1 MGHQPVLSSA
11 GNQIREL
18 KLMVQRMANQGPTV
32 HVNSRGRAHKIQER
46 IRVNASTGAPQDNE
60 DPVLDRGLPDRFI
73 VHSSGRFKVGDY
85 AQLID
90 SNLRLTK
97 GIFGLRVRRD
107 TGLYAPRGKSRAGVG
122 TDGKIA
128 RLFYLG
134 ERQER
139 NGSLTE

>member
-1 MGHQPVLSSA
+1 
-11 GNQIREL
+11 
-18 KLMVQRMANQGPTV
+18 MVYQRAKERHGVEAMAWAVARGAAT
-32 HVNSRGRAHKIQER
+32 SRK
-46 IRVNASTGAPQDNE
+46 RVNECTPQDNE

-73 VHSSGRFKVGDY
+73 VQSSGRFKVGDY